1 MEAIMSELAYIRAL
15 LLALLIA
22 IAVGFT
28 DLDDGTVL
36 TVSFF
41 VIS

>member
-15 LLALLIA
+15 LLALLVA
-22 IAVGFT
+22 IAAGFT
-28 DLDDGTVL
+28 ELDDGIVI

-41 VIS
+41 GVS